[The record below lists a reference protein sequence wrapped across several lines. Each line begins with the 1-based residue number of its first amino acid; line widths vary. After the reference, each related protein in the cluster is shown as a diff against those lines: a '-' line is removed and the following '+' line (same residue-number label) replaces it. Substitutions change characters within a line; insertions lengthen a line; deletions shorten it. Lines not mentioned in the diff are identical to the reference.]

1 MPLNDYECPTCGA
14 MVNDRWTISVTPPLP
29 VCEECGSV
37 MQRRI
42 HPAELNFVGDGFFVN
57 DYAEKNGERDG
68 SQEDNS

>member
-1 MPLNDYECPTCGA
+1 
-14 MVNDRWTISVTPPLP
+14 